1 MVYTPATSQY
11 NKMLSVLSHKYIW
24 DRQHILKEEVS
35 DSEGENGIKRSFI
48 EEVTFESGID
58 K

>member
-1 MVYTPATSQY
+1 MGYTEP
-11 NKMLSVLSHKYIW
+11 
-24 DRQHILKEEVS
+24 ILKEEVS

-48 EEVTFESGID
+48 EEVTFESGTD